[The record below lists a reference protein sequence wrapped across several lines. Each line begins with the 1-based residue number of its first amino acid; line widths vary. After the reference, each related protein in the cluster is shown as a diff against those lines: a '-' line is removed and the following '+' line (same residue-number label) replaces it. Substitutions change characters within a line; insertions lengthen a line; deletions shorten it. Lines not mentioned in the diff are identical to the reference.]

1 MIMLAKRHHPFIFIL
16 NLLIFAAAVIL
27 SPIESLIS
35 IKTATPM
42 LILPILTAFSVFGS
56 VYSAALS
63 GFLAG
68 ACLDSITSGS
78 YCFNSI
84 ALLLVGVAVN
94 LCANNLFN
102 KNIRSA
108 AVLALLAASFY
119 FILKWILFFAVGSDI
134 SVSMLYL
141 LKYALPSAVYSAVF
155 IFPFFY
161 LYRHFS
167 NISNS

>member
-1 MIMLAKRHHPFIFIL
+1 MLAKKHHPFIFLFNI
-16 NLLIFAAAVIL
+16 LIFAAAVTL
-27 SPIESLIS
+27 NRAEMYLS

-42 LILPILTAFSVFGS
+42 LILPLLTAFSVFGS
-56 VYSAALS
+56 VYSAALA

-68 ACLDSITSGS
+68 ACLDSVTSDA

-84 ALLLVGVAVN
+84 VLVLLAVAIQ

-108 AVLALLAASFY
+108 AVLSLLTAVFY
-119 FILKWILFFAVGSDI
+119 FTLKWLFFFAFGSAIAD
-134 SVSMLYL
+134 STLYL

-161 LYRHFS
+161 LYRYFS
-167 NISNS
+167 KISDS